1 MRRDKSSTSFNR
13 SSNRNAFREG
23 GGIRGYHSERGMA
36 PKPDPRIFMERAP
49 RNRLERR
56 LAAKALRPEE
66 IAKPEVLYG
75 DRSLAIWKKMDEISQ
90 SISENPVTFVVSPTG
105 TGKSTQLPLR
115 LLQEG
120 KPSEMMQPRRI
131 AAEMVSDRMAYHVNE
146 IHTGKGEQLVGCITA
161 DVNTVTPET
170 QTIVMTDGV
179 MLHRL
184 ARILESD
191 TPPVLLFDEVHEGKR
206 ETDVALAVTANA
218 MKTNPNIRVALL
230 SATPNTEVYRSFF
243 NKTLGIE
250 MPSVELE
257 ERGHHI
263 EDVEKPD
270 STMAH
275 EAYTE
280 SLNRANVLCI
290 ADSVQA
296 IQDVRDEIQ
305 MKYRDAGLHAPVI
318 IGVHRNSPRSQIQA
332 VQREYPGG
340 KIIIGTNMLE
350 TSITIPD
357 IDTVVD
363 GGLRK
368 EPHIND
374 EDEQSLNVTFAS
386 RSSMRQRR
394 GRCGRTK
401 PGKYIHTRQRAQDPF
416 VPFDDEQ
423 RLEHSIPEIQRVE
436 IDRTVLMVAAY
447 GLDARKLDFPN
458 SIPKKVIK
466 QAKLYLY
473 EIGALDEAGKITEMG
488 RKINHLPLAPGLGRM
503 VVESEQYSTHTR
515 RQILA
520 IAASMESGGLAH
532 NVSRVPQS
540 WRGLVE
546 SDSSDFLAQL
556 ELFVAMDG
564 MSHPEQIHHR
574 LDIKNNQ
581 DARDLYTKL
590 LKRTGVSH
598 GKPELPTETEV
609 ANIERCV
616 LAGMASY
623 LYRYEGQDTY
633 QRVHDK
639 SGTPRELSNRS
650 VVHGRPSLV
659 VGHPYGFDTWESGDL
674 VRKHIIEKAAV
685 VGNPAVLGEV
695 ATGMCVWRPDEYALR
710 GGQLIRRERQLYRDK
725 MELGVVRDVVV
736 EDIDDEQA
744 IEFMVQHML
753 DNPGTAQRQ
762 LRDIEKELKDLRK
775 RSRGVPVSIHESIV
789 GIVRE
794 AAAASGM
801 NERYADQLI
810 RDRGITIADFIDP
823 SKVEQIRRNS
833 PDHIDRFGGRFTLDY
848 RLGKPRVRN
857 VDLHW
862 AARLPGDVVLDDGR
876 EVLFVGEH
884 GKQYSIEELRQL
896 YP

>member
-1 MRRDKSSTSFNR
+1 MRRDKSSNSFNK
-13 SSNRNAFREG
+13 SSTRNPYRENDH
-23 GGIRGYHSERGMA
+23 IRGYHSERGMA

-75 DRSLAIWKKMDEISQ
+75 DRSLAIWKRMDEISQ
-90 SISENPVTFVVSPTG
+90 SISDNPVTFVVSPTG

-115 LLQEG
+115 LLQDG

-131 AAEMVSDRMAYHVNE
+131 AAEMVSERMSYHIDE
-146 IHTGKGEQLVGCITA
+146 MHAGKGERLVGCITA
-161 DVNTVTPET
+161 DVNTVTPDT
-170 QTIVMTDGV
+170 QAIVMTDGV

-184 ARILESD
+184 PRILAQEN
-191 TPPVLLFDEVHEGKR
+191 PPVLLFDEVHEGKR
-206 ETDVALAVTANA
+206 ETDVALAVVANA
-218 MKTNPNIRVALL
+218 MKTNPNIRIALL
-230 SATPNTEVYRSFF
+230 SATPNTEVYKEFF
-243 NKTLGIE
+243 KKTLGID
-250 MPSVELE
+250 MPSVELV

-263 EDVEKPD
+263 EDIELPD
-270 STMAH
+270 STMAQ
-275 EAYTE
+275 EAYKE
-280 SLNRANVLCI
+280 SREGRVSLCI
-290 ADSVQA
+290 VDGVRA
-296 IQDVRDEIQ
+296 IQDVTDEIHAQ
-305 MKYRDAGLHAPVI
+305 YREAGLIAPTI
-318 IGVHRNSPRSQIQA
+318 IGVHRNAPRSQVQA
-332 VQREYPGG
+332 ARHAYSGG

-350 TSITIPD
+350 TSLTFPD
-357 IDTVVD
+357 VDTVID

-401 PGKYIHTRQRAQDPF
+401 PGRYIHTRQRAQDSF
-416 VPFDDEQ
+416 IPFDDEQ

-436 IDRTVLMVAAY
+436 VDRTVLMVAAH

-458 SIPKKVIK
+458 NIPKKVVK
-466 QAKLYLY
+466 QAKRYLY
-473 EIGALDEAGKITEMG
+473 EIGALDDEGKITEMG
-488 RKINHLPLAPGLGRM
+488 RKMNHLPLAPGIGRM
-503 VVESEQYSTHTR
+503 VIESEQYSTQTR
-515 RQILA
+515 RQVLA

-556 ELFVAMDG
+556 ELFIAMDG
-564 MSHPEQIHHR
+564 MSHPEQIYHR
-574 LDIKNNQ
+574 LDIKNNRDAQ
-581 DARDLYTKL
+581 DVYTKL

-598 GKPELPTETEV
+598 GKPELPTEKEI

-639 SGTPRELSNRS
+639 AGTARELSNRS
-650 VVHGRPSLV
+650 VVRGRPSLV

-685 VGNPAVLGEV
+685 VNNPAVLGEV
-695 ATGMCVWRPDEYALR
+695 AAGMCVWRPEEYTLR
-710 GGQLIRRERQLYRDK
+710 GGQLMRRERQLYRDR
-725 MELGVVRDVVV
+725 MELGVSRDVVV
-736 EDIDDEQA
+736 DDREDEGAIDY
-744 IEFMVQHML
+744 MVKHML
-753 DNPGTAQRQ
+753 DNPGSAQRQ
-762 LRDIEKELKDLRK
+762 LRDIERELKDLRK
-775 RSRGVPVSIHESIV
+775 RSRDVPVSIHDSIV

-794 AAAASGM
+794 AAKASSM
-801 NERYADQLI
+801 NEQYADQLI
-810 RDRGITIADFIDP
+810 RDRGVTIADFIDP
-823 SKVEQIRRNS
+823 AKVEEIKRNS
-833 PDHIDRFGGRFTLDY
+833 PEYIERFGVRFTLDY

-862 AARLPGDVVLDDGR
+862 ASRLPGDVLLDDGR

-884 GKQYSIEELRQL
+884 GKQYTIEELRQL